1 MCKSAICAVV
11 ISRTQIYRLRLLV
24 EIFSAVTERVVVRVE
39 RIPLA
44 AKRVILIGFED
55 IPHAVRQH
63 DHVAVRVLVV
73 IRLHARRFRVNQP
86 DSAEVHRRRA
96 SAYICNDI
104 RPVPYMNRAADA
116 VTQSVRTIGVI
127 GIPYIVRRV
136 ARLIAE
142 QAIGIRSRGIEIIQ
156 RHKLISV
163 RIIGERFHVQ
173 SRLLRRHPVVR
184 IISIRRHDAVLRHR
198 RAISAAVIRIAYH
211 IRTAAVN
218 RRFRHQPA
226 ETVIGIGRLLADG
239 CGLCYIQYTIFGYI
253 LSIFDFY
260 FLLFNIILA

>member
-1 MCKSAICAVV
+1 
-11 ISRTQIYRLRLLV
+11 
-24 EIFSAVTERVVVRVE
+24 
-39 RIPLA
+39 
-44 AKRVILIGFED
+44 
-55 IPHAVRQH
+55 
-63 DHVAVRVLVV
+63 
-73 IRLHARRFRVNQP
+73 
-86 DSAEVHRRRA
+86 
-96 SAYICNDI
+96 
-104 RPVPYMNRAADA
+104 MNRAADA

-239 CGLCYIQYTIFGYI
+239 CGLCYIQYTIFEYI

-260 FLLFNIILA
+260 FLLFNIILIFFGKY